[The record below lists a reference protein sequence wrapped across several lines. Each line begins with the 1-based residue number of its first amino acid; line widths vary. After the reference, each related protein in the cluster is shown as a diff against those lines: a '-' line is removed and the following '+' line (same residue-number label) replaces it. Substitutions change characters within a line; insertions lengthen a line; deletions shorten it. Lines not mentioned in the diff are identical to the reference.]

1 MYHVKRVPQERIRPR
16 GTIDESIAR
25 GYEEAGQ
32 RLRAWLR
39 ATKPRIL
46 DGLVEV
52 KMRPELARPQSV
64 MELRSKLWHAELL
77 TLAVI
82 QALLALSSETRS
94 LRYDGQ

>member
-1 MYHVKRVPQERIRPR
+1 
-16 GTIDESIAR
+16 
-25 GYEEAGQ
+25 
-32 RLRAWLR
+32 
-39 ATKPRIL
+39 L